1 MPIEVET
8 KTLNVK
14 RYKTTEQVETAKNTI
29 DLLQDYIELSKVEAK
44 LKDTTNKSGTRK
56 LIDTTNETIFAN
68 VKEL

>member
-14 RYKTTEQVETAKNTI
+14 KYKTTEQVETAKNTI

-44 LKDTTNKSGTRK
+44 LKDTTNKSETRK

>member
-44 LKDTTNKSGTRK
+44 LKDTTNKSETRK

>member
-8 KTLNVK
+8 KTSNIK

-44 LKDTTNKSGTRK
+44 LKDTTNKSETRK

>member
-8 KTLNVK
+8 KISNTK

-44 LKDTTNKSGTRK
+44 LKDTTNKSETRK
-56 LIDTTNETIFAN
+56 LIDATNETIFAN

>member
-44 LKDTTNKSGTRK
+44 LKNTTNKSETRK

>member
-8 KTLNVK
+8 KTSNIK
-14 RYKTTEQVETAKNTI
+14 RYKTTKQVETAKNTI

-44 LKDTTNKSGTRK
+44 LKDATNKSETRK
-56 LIDTTNETIFAN
+56 LIDATNETIFAN

>member
-8 KTLNVK
+8 KTSNIK

-44 LKDTTNKSGTRK
+44 LKDATNKSETRK
-56 LIDTTNETIFAN
+56 LIDATNETIFAN